1 MWCPRPEGGPGT
13 SGMGPRPLLPPLP
26 PFTAPSAGSS
36 SSPAEGPRLGL
47 SRPLGNTRAALAYL
61 GSAGYSSPS
70 GEWWVWQQLEGCE
83 ADVGLHFPPAHLF
96 SSSGKK
102 PPLLLVPP
110 PPAPTPYHPPPAF
123 ACGLEQ
129 DGVTRGALGRGAA
142 GVGGAARGG
151 GDSPQPGL
159 AAPAVGSVVGRRP
172 GLAGRWAGGILAP
185 DDWPRLGRR
194 SCLALARCVCVWM
207 RGPRGLAEKL
217 LPRPQAPSRQ
227 PHWQPKFAG
236 RKCNGFLFC
245 IDF

>member
-13 SGMGPRPLLPPLP
+13 SGMGPRPLRPPLP

-47 SRPLGNTRAALAYL
+47 SRPLGNTWAALAYL

-110 PPAPTPYHPPPAF
+110 PPAPTLPLVSPVGWSRMGWLAVRWGE
-123 ACGLEQ
+123 AR
-129 DGVTRGALGRGAA
+129 RGWGAPLGE
-142 GVGGAARGG
+142 V
-151 GDSPQPGL
+151 
-159 AAPAVGSVVGRRP
+159 
-172 GLAGRWAGGILAP
+172 
-185 DDWPRLGRR
+185 
-194 SCLALARCVCVWM
+194 
-207 RGPRGLAEKL
+207 ET
-217 LPRPQAPSRQ
+217 APSQ
-227 PHWQPKFAG
+227 AWPHQLWAQWWDVGQA
-236 RKCNGFLFC
+236 
-245 IDF
+245 